1 MDINLLILGKSGA
14 GKSTLLNYLW
24 GKNIATT
31 GVGKPVTPKSRDGK
45 TGIYVHSPV
54 RINGHDLVISDSWG
68 LEADKADEWLR
79 IVLPEL
85 EKHESSPDVE
95 DWFHVVLYCI
105 GAPGARVEPFEI
117 QEVAARLQRAGH
129 TLVFALTK
137 ADRASKDELS
147 ALQKLIQRDCPNNGG
162 VILIESLNEE
172 LRGGRS
178 TRQHGKDELIKAIT
192 KNLTAK
198 LQIKLENRYLEKCR
212 ELCGIWKEEVLNR
225 YDEEAGFFTRTST
238 TMAIVERDA
247 EARMQTL
254 NKSLANWHKEARNK
268 INDFQ
273 KAFGEVVSDKITIR
287 DKPTLPLTIAINE
300 WDGAIHAANVVMY
313 MIPVIGQLWPFINE
327 GIHRSGL
334 EERLDKIIGN
344 IISNAECDIANA
356 ASKKNSKSILR
367 KKSASK
373 KKSSGSIPD
382 PLLPTL

>member
-1 MDINLLILGKSGA
+1 MNINLLILGKSGA

-31 GVGKPVTPKSRDGK
+31 GIGKPVTPKSKNGK

-117 QEVAARLQRAGH
+117 KEVATRLQKAGH
-129 TLVFALTK
+129 TLIFALTK

-147 ALQKLIQRDCPNNGG
+147 ELKNLIQRDCPNNGG
-162 VILIESLNEE
+162 VIFIESLNEE
-172 LRGGRS
+172 LRGGR
-178 TRQHGKDELIKAIT
+178 TTIQHGKDELIKAIT
-192 KNLTAK
+192 KNMIAK

-225 YDEEAGFFTRTST
+225 YDEEAGLFTRTST

-247 EARMQTL
+247 KARMETL
-254 NKSLANWHKEARNK
+254 NKSLTNWHKEAIKK

-273 KAFGEVVSDKITIR
+273 KAFGEVVSEKTSIR
-287 DKPTLPLTIAINE
+287 KKSIPPLSIEINE
-300 WDGAIHAANVVMY
+300 WNGVTHAANAVMY
-313 MIPVIGQLWPFINE
+313 MIPIVGQLWPFFSE
-327 GIHRSGL
+327 GVHRREL
-334 EERLDKIIGN
+334 EERLDEIIGN
-344 IISNAECDIANA
+344 IISNTEDDIASA
-356 ASKKNSKSILR
+356 ALKRNSESTSR
-367 KKSASK
+367 KKSAPK

-382 PLLPTL
+382 PPLPII